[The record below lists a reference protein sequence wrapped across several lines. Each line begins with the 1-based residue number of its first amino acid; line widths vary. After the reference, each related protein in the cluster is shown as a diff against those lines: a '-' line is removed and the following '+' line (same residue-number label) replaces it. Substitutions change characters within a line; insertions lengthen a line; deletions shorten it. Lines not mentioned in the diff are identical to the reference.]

1 MRFKEL
7 PPEQKAELIAKNP
20 AYGRVICRCETITE
34 GEILDALQS
43 EIPAVSIDGVKRRC
57 NAGMGRCQGGFCG
70 PRVLELISKTL
81 GIDPLDVLQ
90 DKAGTNVL
98 LCETKNGRGCNHG

>member
-1 MRFKEL
+1 MESLHR
-7 PPEQKAELIAKNP
+7 PIVP
-20 AYGRVICRCETITE
+20 T
-34 GEILDALQS
+34 
-43 EIPAVSIDGVKRRC
+43 SIDAIKRRF

-70 PRVLELISKTL
+70 PRVLELISKTR

-98 LCETKNGRGCNHG
+98 LCETKTGRGCNHG